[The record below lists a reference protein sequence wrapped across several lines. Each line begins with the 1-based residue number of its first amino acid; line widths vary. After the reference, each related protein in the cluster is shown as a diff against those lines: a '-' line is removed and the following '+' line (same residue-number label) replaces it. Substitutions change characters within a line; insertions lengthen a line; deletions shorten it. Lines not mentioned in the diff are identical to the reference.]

1 MLTISPHSNMNISN
15 QWLRL
20 CLIAILFVL
29 TCFGASL
36 SAHAQAVLKADT
48 PKIDVS
54 RDVHIWID
62 ASADK
67 NIEHVAAL
75 QRDAW
80 QALSGP
86 MSLGFTQAAVWMQ
99 FNYTLADD
107 ATQHKWVLE
116 LEQPLLQNVRLYWR
130 DAAGAWQSQVGTRV
144 DSSTTSDYHY
154 RRPVFDLPTHARD
167 GQVWL
172 RVSSQTSMSSAF
184 YVWQHEAFTSSR
196 ATESFLWGLVFGSYV
211 FVILFYAMYS
221 FWTRKRLHAF
231 YTVYICGNLAAAW
244 LTGNWSVLAGF
255 NITTSTTVLL
265 MGVVICWVNFLGM
278 LFNVHFLRLDK
289 SQPLLSRVLLGITAS
304 IGVLGSAGV
313 LLGHY
318 STVIPWVQSTV
329 IALIVVNVYLGVS
342 QLKQHNPNAP
352 LFLWGFSVFYAGIVV
367 RYLRNMG
374 WLEPSF
380 LTEHSYQIGSFVH
393 MIIMSVGIFANY
405 NRLQRE
411 RNEAQELAEAEHKQR
426 EQQAEFLGL
435 VSHELRTPLT
445 IVSTA
450 AENLGK
456 HSALDD
462 AGQERLGKI
471 QRATE
476 RMRKIIEGYLNA
488 ERLTG
493 PAAKEHKQRI
503 DALMIARQSVKAT
516 QEKQAH
522 PIDLKH
528 GGEGGF
534 LMQGDALHI
543 QVAIDNLLSNALSHS
558 TPDAPI
564 EVLLQAERD
573 FINLSVTNQ
582 GEPIDATD
590 LPHLFDRFY
599 RGRNAKHRPGSGLGL
614 HLVQVVAAMHNG
626 HVLAENLPT
635 GHCRFT
641 LVLAR
646 G

>member
-1 MLTISPHSNMNISN
+1 MNISN
-15 QWLRL
+15 RQLRL
-20 CLIAILFVL
+20 CLSIILVVL
-29 TCFGASL
+29 IGFWAGV
-36 SAHAQAVLKADT
+36 SAHAQPVLDAST
-48 PKIDVS
+48 QKIDVS
-54 RDVHIWID
+54 RDVKIWID
-62 ASADK
+62 TSADK
-67 NIEHVAAL
+67 KIDDVSAL
-75 QRDAW
+75 NSNAW
-80 QALSGP
+80 QAVSGP
-86 MSLGFTQAAVWMQ
+86 MSLGFTRAAVWIQ
-99 FNYTLADD
+99 LNYTLADD
-107 ATQHKWVLE
+107 ASQRKWVLE
-116 LEQPLLQNVRLYWR
+116 LDQPLLQNVRMYWR
-130 DAAGAWQSQVGTRV
+130 NASGAWQSQVGTRV
-144 DSSTTSDYHY
+144 DSNTTLDYHY

-172 RVSSQTSMSSAF
+172 RLSTQTSMSSAF
-184 YVWQHEAFTSSR
+184 YVWQHDTFTSSR
-196 ATESFLWGLVFGSYV
+196 ATESFLWGLVFGSYL

-231 YTVYICGNLAAAW
+231 YTVYICGNLTAAW

-265 MGVVICWVNFLGM
+265 MGLILCWVNFLGM
-278 LFNVHFLRLDK
+278 LFNVRFLRLDTT
-289 SQPLLSRVLLGITAS
+289 QPRLARTLLGVTAA

-318 STVIPWVQSTV
+318 STVIPLVQSTV
-329 IALIVVNVYLGVS
+329 IALIAVNVYLGLS

-393 MIIMSVGIFANY
+393 MIIMSVGIFASY

-411 RNEAQELAEAEHKQR
+411 RNEAIELAEAEHKQR

-450 AENLGK
+450 AENALK
-456 HSALDD
+456 LSKLDD
-462 AGQERLGKI
+462 VGTSRLQKI

-476 RMRKIIEGYLNA
+476 RMVNIINGYLNT

-493 PAAKEHKQRI
+493 AVSKIDKDNVDTLAIAK
-503 DALMIARQSVKAT
+503 QSIQNAI
-516 QEKQAH
+516 EKQEH
-522 PIDLKH
+522 PIQLTTTGKGH
-528 GGEGGF
+528 F
-534 LMQGDALHI
+534 NVRGDPLQV
-543 QVAIDNLLSNALSHS
+543 QVAIDNLLNNALGH
-558 TPDAPI
+558 TVADAPI
-564 EVLLQAERD
+564 DLALQAESD
-573 FINLSVTNQ
+573 SVIITVTNK
-582 GEPIDATD
+582 GEPIHAAD
-590 LPHLFDRFY
+590 LPRVFDRFY
-599 RGRNAKHRPGSGLGL
+599 RGRNASKRAGSGLGL
-614 HLVQVVAAMHNG
+614 HLVQSIAAIHNG

-646 G
+646 GQ